1 MSSPLA
7 EEIRSPAGLREF
19 EAAMNRYEI
28 VFESGPDA
36 PEHVPQAGETVE
48 IGGELWEVESVD
60 DEGLEPPRVH
70 LIQPNGDGKA
80 ADSNGTAESD
90 EDDVEAH
97 MRFPVKLA
105 APTSFEEELV
115 YTLNDLSTRLS
126 TLAKV
131 LTAYWGKGA
140 A

>member
-1 MSSPLA
+1 
-7 EEIRSPAGLREF
+7 
-19 EAAMNRYEI
+19 MNRYEI
-28 VFESGPDA
+28 VFESAADA
-36 PEHVPQAGETVE
+36 AEHVPQPGETLE

-60 DEGLEPPRVH
+60 DDGHEAPRVH
-70 LIQPNGDGKA
+70 LIRPNG
-80 ADSNGTAESD
+80 NGTAAKPESD

>member
-1 MSSPLA
+1 
-7 EEIRSPAGLREF
+7 
-19 EAAMNRYEI
+19 MNRYEI
-28 VFESGPDA
+28 VFESGTDA

-60 DEGLEPPRVH
+60 DGGLEPPRVH
-70 LIQPNGDGKA
+70 LIQRNGDGKVA
-80 ADSNGTAESD
+80 ADSNGQANGTAESD

>member
-1 MSSPLA
+1 
-7 EEIRSPAGLREF
+7 
-19 EAAMNRYEI
+19 MNRYEI
-28 VFESGPDA
+28 VFESGTDA

>member
-1 MSSPLA
+1 
-7 EEIRSPAGLREF
+7 
-19 EAAMNRYEI
+19 
-28 VFESGPDA
+28 
-36 PEHVPQAGETVE
+36 
-48 IGGELWEVESVD
+48 VD

-70 LIQPNGDGKA
+70 LVQHSGNGEA
-80 ADSNGTAESD
+80 ADSSGTAEPD